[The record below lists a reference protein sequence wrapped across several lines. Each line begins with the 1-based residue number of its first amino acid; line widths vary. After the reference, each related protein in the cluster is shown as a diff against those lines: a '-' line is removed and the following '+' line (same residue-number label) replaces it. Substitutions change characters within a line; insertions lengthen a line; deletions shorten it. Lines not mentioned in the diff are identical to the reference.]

1 MKAHFTC
8 STNEFEEHFELYKTI
23 RKVILQIGIKIT
35 RDWIYEEIS
44 LRKKGIKRY
53 SVDVYEKTIQAILDA
68 DVVIIEGSIPSFHI
82 GHQIT
87 IALQKNK
94 PVLLLTQKL
103 EEGKWPFITTFHNE
117 HNKRNLLHVK
127 KYTKRSLKTI
137 IKRFLKEYKKGP
149 LVRFNLFLDN
159 TVDSYLD
166 WASFTYRK
174 SKSEI
179 IRDLI
184 KRNIDSV
191 DKKYQKYLKESNLN
205 I

>member
-1 MKAHFTC
+1 MKVHFTC

-23 RKVILQIGIKIT
+23 RKTILQIGIEIT
-35 RDWIYEEIS
+35 RDWIYEELK
-44 LRKKGIKRY
+44 LRKKGIKKY
-53 SVDVYEKTIQAILDA
+53 SINVYEKTIQAILDA
-68 DVVIIEGSIPSFHI
+68 DAVIIEGSIPSFHI

-87 IALQKNK
+87 IALQRNK

-103 EEGKWPFITTFHNE
+103 EKGKWPFITTFHNE
-117 HNKRNLLHVK
+117 HSKRNLLHVK
-127 KYTKRSLKTI
+127 TYTKRSLKTI

-159 TVDSYLD
+159 TVDSYLN
-166 WASFTYRK
+166 WASLAYKK

-184 KRNIDSV
+184 KKNADLG
-191 DKKYQKYLKESNLN
+191 DKKYKKYLKKNSLN

>member
-8 STNEFEEHFELYKTI
+8 STNQFEENFELYKTI
-23 RKVILQIGIKIT
+23 RKNILQNGIKIT
-35 RDWIYEEIS
+35 RDWIYEEFN
-44 LRKKGIKRY
+44 LRKKGIKKY
-53 SVDVYEKTIQAILDA
+53 SADVYEKTIQAILDA

-94 PVLLLTQKL
+94 PVLLLMQKL
-103 EEGKWPFITTFHNE
+103 EKGKWPFIATYHNE
-117 HNKRNLLHVK
+117 YDRRNLLHVK

-149 LVRFNLFLDN
+149 QVRFNLFLDSAI
-159 TVDSYLD
+159 DSYLS
-166 WASFTYRK
+166 WASFTYKK

-179 IRDLI
+179 IRDLV
-184 KRNIDSV
+184 KKNIDLE
-191 DKKYQKYLKESNLN
+191 DKKYKKYLEKNN
-205 I
+205 

>member
-1 MKAHFTC
+1 MKVHFTC
-8 STNEFEEHFELYKTI
+8 STIEFEERFEIYKAI
-23 RKVILQIGIKIT
+23 REIIKKLGHKIT
-35 RDWIYEEIS
+35 RDWIYEELS
-44 LRKKGIKRY
+44 LRKKGIKGY

-103 EEGKWPFITTFHNE
+103 EEGKWPFITTFHKE

-137 IKRFLKEYKKGP
+137 IKRFLKEYKRGP

-159 TVDSYLD
+159 TIDNYLD
-166 WASFTYRK
+166 WASFTSKK

-191 DKKYQKYLKESNLN
+191 DKKYKKYLKESNLN

>member
-8 STNEFEEHFELYKTI
+8 STNGFEEHFELYKTI
-23 RKVILQIGIKIT
+23 RRTLLQIGIKIT
-35 RDWIYEEIS
+35 RDWIYEEFS
-44 LRKKGIKRY
+44 LRKRGIKKY

-94 PVLLLTQKL
+94 PVLLLMQKL
-103 EEGKWPFITTFHNE
+103 EKGKWPFITIFHSE
-117 HNKRNLLHVK
+117 YDRRNLLHIK
-127 KYTKRSLKTI
+127 RYTKRSLKTT

-149 LVRFNLFLDN
+149 RIRFNLFLDN
-159 TVDSYLD
+159 TIDNYLN
-166 WASFTYRK
+166 WASFTYKK

-179 IRDLI
+179 IRDLL
-184 KRNIDSV
+184 KRNIGLEDR
-191 DKKYQKYLKESNLN
+191 KYKEYLEKAT
-205 I
+205 

>member
-1 MKAHFTC
+1 MKIHFTC

-23 RKVILQIGIKIT
+23 RNIIKKLGHKIT
-35 RDWIYEEIS
+35 RDWIDERLN
-44 LRKKGIKRY
+44 LRKRGIRAY
-53 SVDVYEKTIQAILDA
+53 SKDVYEKTIQAILDA

-127 KYTKRSLKTI
+127 KYTMRSLRTI

-159 TVDSYLD
+159 TVGSYLD
-166 WASFTYRK
+166 WASLTYKK

-184 KRNIDSV
+184 KRNIDVV
-191 DKKYQKYLKESNLN
+191 DKKYQKYLNKSSLN